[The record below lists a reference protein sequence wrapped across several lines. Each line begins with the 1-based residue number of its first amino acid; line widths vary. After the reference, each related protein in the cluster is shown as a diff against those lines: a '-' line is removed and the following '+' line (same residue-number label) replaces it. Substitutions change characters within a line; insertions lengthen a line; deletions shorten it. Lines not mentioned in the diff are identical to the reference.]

1 MVLNKNDV
9 KRLIIYFIYDK
20 DGIVDDYIIY
30 MLNALRQNASEIVA
44 VVNGTLE
51 NKSKISCYPLQIM
64 SLREKIKALMYGH
77 TKQQ

>member
-51 NKSKISCYPLQIM
+51 NLKISCYPLQIM

>member
-1 MVLNKNDV
+1 M
-9 KRLIIYFIYDK
+9 
-20 DGIVDDYIIY
+20 DDYIIY

-51 NKSKISCYPLQIM
+51 NKSKDKLLPLQIM

>member
-51 NKSKISCYPLQIM
+51 NKSKDKLLSITNNV
-64 SLREKIKALMYGH
+64 IKALMYGH

>member
-30 MLNALRQNASEIVA
+30 MLNALKAKCIGN
-44 VVNGTLE
+44 
-51 NKSKISCYPLQIM
+51 SC
-64 SLREKIKALMYGH
+64 SC
-77 TKQQ
+77 